1 MMMIMIIDLDFNVI
15 LWIRKNHVKYSKDS
29 KDQTCSLGCF
39 DATHIPIIPPDAV
52 EFIKTETQ
60 NTQPWAL
67 YQLPAK
73 ISTLENF
80 CISGMS
86 SCQYQPSQHY
96 FLKIASFSEIIVRRI
111 FYWAIFACFIFQQNV
126 HRKYPIENFWGDFYT
141 KYNHFIR
148 LEYNTIKISCTC
160 NKL

>member
-1 MMMIMIIDLDFNVI
+1 MCRNFVRNSAMMMIMIIDLDFNVI

-86 SCQYQPSQHY
+86 SCININRVSTISWKSLLFQKLSWGEFFTEQFSRV
-96 FLKIASFSEIIVRRI
+96 SFFSRT
-111 FYWAIFACFIFQQNV
+111 Y
-126 HRKYPIENFWGDFYT
+126 IENT
-141 KYNHFIR
+141 R
-148 LEYNTIKISCTC
+148 
-160 NKL
+160 